1 MSSNS
6 KASFHSYI
14 VFSVSF
20 PSVGGVALAL
30 PIAASLFRTSN
41 TCINNDAIS
50 KHVESADSG
59 RVDEQT
65 NSVLFDTIC
74 LAVERRS

>member
-1 MSSNS
+1 M
-6 KASFHSYI
+6 
-14 VFSVSF
+14 
-20 PSVGGVALAL
+20 AL

-50 KHVESADSG
+50 KHVEPADSG
-59 RVDEQT
+59 RVDAEQT

-74 LAVERRS
+74 LAVKRRS